1 MPTTSPWTTRVWR
14 EFRVGNLT
22 RAMRDSLLTLAT
34 YRGAGGLCM
43 PSHATLADRARVC
56 VRTVQRAIEQARDLG
71 LVVATERRVR
81 RGWRW
86 LRTSNSYRLTVPE
99 TPLQPGLRPIFRR
112 ASTTGQQDRGGE
124 SQTSRSAA
132 FQEMM
137 RQATGMPDLLA
148 MRRAAVETQLVRKL

>member
-43 PSHATLADRARVC
+43 PSHRS
-56 VRTVQRAIEQARDLG
+56 
-71 LVVATERRVR
+71 
-81 RGWRW
+81 GWRW

-112 ASTTGQQDRGGE
+112 ASTTGQQDRGEE
-124 SQTSRSAA
+124 SQTSKSAA

-148 MRRAAVETQLVRKL
+148 MRRAAVETQLLRKL